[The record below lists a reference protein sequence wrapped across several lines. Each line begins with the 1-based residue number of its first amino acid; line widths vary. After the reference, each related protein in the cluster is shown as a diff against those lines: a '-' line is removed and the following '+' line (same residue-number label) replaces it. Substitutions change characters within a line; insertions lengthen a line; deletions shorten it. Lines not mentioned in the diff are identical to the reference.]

1 MDITKLPFD
10 AEAMLAG
17 LRPWV
22 ECESPTF
29 EAARVNAMMDIAAR
43 ECALSGATIERIAGR
58 MGLGDCVRATFGF
71 GHGQKPGILLMG
83 HLDTVHP
90 VGTLANGL
98 PWRRDGA
105 RCYGPGIF
113 DMKGGNYIAL
123 EALRMLQRQ
132 GLAPSLPVTFL
143 FTSDEEIGS
152 PSTRDLIEAE
162 AARHKYVLVPEPGRD
177 DGGVVTGRYAIARFN
192 LKAIGRPSHA
202 GARLKDGRSAI
213 RIMADMVSQIEA
225 MTTDACTFS
234 VGVLRGGQWVN
245 CVASACEGEALSM
258 AKRQSDLDQGV
269 ASMLALTKGD
279 DQSGRFIVTRG
290 VTRPVWEPNEK
301 TMALYETAKGLA
313 KQLGI
318 DLKHQSAGGGSD
330 ANFTG
335 ALGIASLDGL
345 GVCGSGPHTLQ
356 EHIVV
361 ESLAQRAKLLTGLL
375 MALA

>member
-10 AEAMLAG
+10 ADTMLAG

-29 EAARVNAMMDIAAR
+29 DAVRVNAMLDLAAR
-43 ECALSGATIERIAGR
+43 DCALAGAHVERIAGR
-58 MGLGDCVRATFGF
+58 MGFGDCIRARFAF
-71 GHGQKPGILLMG
+71 GHADKPGILIMG

-90 VGTLANGL
+90 VGTIATGL
-98 PWRRDGA
+98 PWRREED

-123 EALRMLQRQ
+123 DAIRMLQR
-132 GLAPSLPVTFL
+132 LYMAPSLPITFL
-143 FTSDEEIGS
+143 FTSDEEVGS

-162 AARHKYVLVPEPGRD
+162 AARHKYVLVPEPGRA

-202 GARLKDGRSAI
+202 GSRLKDGRSAI
-213 RIMADMVSQIEA
+213 RIMADMIPQIEG

-234 VGVLRGGQWVN
+234 VGVVHGGQWVN
-245 CVASACEGEALSM
+245 CVASSCAGEALSM

-269 ASMLALTKGD
+269 TRMQALTKGD
-279 DQSGRFIVTRG
+279 DEAGRFIVTRG
-290 VTRPVWEPNEK
+290 VTRPVWEPNAK

-318 DLKHQSAGGGSD
+318 ELKHESAGGGSD

-335 ALGIASLDGL
+335 ALGYASLDGL
-345 GVCGSGPHTLQ
+345 GVCGAGAHTLQ
-356 EHIVV
+356 EHVIV
-361 ESLAQRAKLLTGLL
+361 ESLPQRARLLTGLL
-375 MALA
+375 MELA